1 MSIEL
6 HRIDKL
12 TSLWA
17 IRKFVS
23 ICETGRGRDRGVL
36 GICNLFII
44 PPSTTKVGTRRNR
57 SLPPSLPPCF
67 VFSSTE
73 LGVFS
78 KLVDFNNFE
87 MSVVRSEGSCVAIR
101 NLSPSTSIN
110 RSCAHG
116 SASSGILFLLTLAW
130 RPLPFDP
137 LALISS
143 SVST

>member
-1 MSIEL
+1 MSYIV
-6 HRIDKL
+6 L
-12 TSLWA
+12 TSWPLSGQSVNSSPYV
-17 IRKFVS
+17 KLD
-23 ICETGRGRDRGVL
+23 EEGTGVFSAFD
-36 GICNLFII
+36 NPFIT
-44 PPSTTKVGTRRNR
+44 PPQSPKSGPEGTA
-57 SLPPSLPPCF
+57 PSLPPCF
-67 VFSSTE
+67 VLSSTE

-130 RPLPFDP
+130 RSLPFDP
-137 LALISS
+137 PALISS
-143 SVST
+143 SVSI